1 MATLCAENA
10 ARPLAPLVKGGREVG
25 RSTAIACHSRG
36 SPPLAPPCK
45 GGKVGRSTAI
55 DVTRLRLTPPSPPF
69 QGGDRARFS
78 RCGRRAAF
86 VCAIEWPGPARRLRS
101 DAKKRGASPSPV
113 GKRDRADRR
122 KRAGEAVRAR
132 LAARA
137 AAVGSRGNGR
147 HESSPSPASR
157 SNRRRSDRP
166 WATFSF
172 ATTASG
178 PPRRVRATCARFHYQ
193 LEPAHAG
200 KHLIRSVSIEFVDK
214 RPNSERRGEPAL
226 IETDPLEVNVTSELG
241 DEAPSLA
248 NLEPMLP
255 PQPVPQTFRDRLAGR
270 VGPGRPARRSSAS
283 WSLRRRKRRPIEPRR
298 QTPEEIAQAAL
309 ALLLAENLP
318 GRGLVKE
325 FYLRLTGIVRQY
337 VEDTTGIRAPEQTTE
352 EFLRDMRSR
361 AAFPPERSVRLAE
374 FLEAADLIKY
384 AGQQPEEGQIDQAI
398 ARAHEFVNLK
408 PSPAA
413 VMAGAMRGLRM
424 RSRGARSFP

>member
-1 MATLCAENA
+1 M
-10 ARPLAPLVKGGREVG
+10 
-25 RSTAIACHSRG
+25 
-36 SPPLAPPCK
+36 
-45 GGKVGRSTAI
+45 
-55 DVTRLRLTPPSPPF
+55 DVTVESQPDVEIKPP
-69 QGGDRARFS
+69 
-78 RCGRRAAF
+78 AF
-86 VCAIEWPGPARRLRS
+86 GQ
-101 DAKKRGASPSPV
+101 
-113 GKRDRADRR
+113 
-122 KRAGEAVRAR
+122 
-132 LAARA
+132 
-137 AAVGSRGNGR
+137 AVGDFLVRDYS
-147 HESSPSPASR
+147 E
-157 SNRRRSDRP
+157 RP
-166 WATFSF
+166 PEAG
-172 ATTASG
+172 AAN
-178 PPRRVRATCARFHYQ
+178 VRRFHYQ

-241 DEAPSLA
+241 NEAPSLA

-255 PQPVPQTFRDRLAGR
+255 PQPVPQTSAIGWLVAAGLA
-270 VGPGRPARRSSAS
+270 VVLAILVVVV
-283 WSLRRRKRRPIEPRR
+283 LRRRKRRPIEPRR

-318 GRGLVKE
+318 ARGLVKE

-361 AAFPPERSVRLAE
+361 AAFPPERSARLAE

-413 VMAGAMRGLRM
+413 VMAGA
-424 RSRGARSFP
+424 GAD